1 MDLIQGINGTFILT
15 LVERKTRYLDMCRLP
30 SGKKSDQVAQMVC
43 ARLSS
48 YKGKVLTITTD
59 NGLEFA
65 KHEYISQQLGCKVY
79 FADPYSSW
87 QKGTVENTNKLIRQY
102 IPKRTCFNNLSDSYI
117 EQIQNKLNNRPR
129 KTLNFEKPADIFL
142 ADIL

>member
-30 SGKKSDQVAQMVC
+30 CGKKSDQMAQMAQMAQMVC

-59 NGLEFA
+59 NGSEFS
-65 KHEYISQQLGCKVY
+65 KHEYIS
-79 FADPYSSW
+79 
-87 QKGTVENTNKLIRQY
+87 
-102 IPKRTCFNNLSDSYI
+102 
-117 EQIQNKLNNRPR
+117 
-129 KTLNFEKPADIFL
+129 
-142 ADIL
+142 